1 MGGVGLF
8 GKGLKASVGQHG
20 DGAGVFFGVQGVFEL
35 PLAGEVLVKPID
47 DVFGDDAL
55 GGFEGG
61 VEDGLAVGVEFDRDG
76 SVAHGVNVEGV
87 GGR

>member
-8 GKGLKASVGQHG
+8 GERLKTSVGQHG
-20 DGAGVFFGVQGVFEL
+20 DGAGVFFGVRGVFEL
-35 PLAGEVLVKPID
+35 PLAGEVLVKPVD

-61 VEDGLAVGVEFDRDG
+61 VEDRLAVGVEFDRDG
-76 SVAHGVNVEGV
+76 PVAQGVDVEGV